1 MNVWMLEVFITPAQ
15 CLVSDTPLSCCVSAN
30 FPAGIRAVWV
40 TVGNSHLHVAVL
52 QKKKKSIKKTI
63 IIITR
68 PCGDECKRALCC
80 QLLPINICQ
89 WRWEE
94 AKTNG
99 SFICAAKQTIWILST
114 WVMLIVLSSII
125 GQSVG
130 HHQVD
135 LRSLSPSVPSWARW
149 ALH

>member
-1 MNVWMLEVFITPAQ
+1 MCECLKCLLHLLSVWYP
-15 CLVSDTPLSCCVSAN
+15 TPLWAVVLALISQQASGQCEWQLETLICMLQSCKK
-30 FPAGIRAVWV
+30 
-40 TVGNSHLHVAVL
+40 
-52 QKKKKSIKKTI
+52 KKKKSIKKTI